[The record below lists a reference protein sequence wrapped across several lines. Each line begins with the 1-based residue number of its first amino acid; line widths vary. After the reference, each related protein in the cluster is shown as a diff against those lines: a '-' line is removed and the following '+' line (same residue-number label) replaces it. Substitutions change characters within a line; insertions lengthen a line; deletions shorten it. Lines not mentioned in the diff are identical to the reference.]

1 MKGHLHHNDGGFH
14 QLRFS
19 LLIGVSL
26 LVAGLLL
33 MGAGAANAD
42 GPLSAA
48 ATEPAWRAV
57 YWNNTSLSG
66 QPAFFRDETDL
77 DHNWGL
83 GSPDPSVNPDNFS
96 ARWTRIVDVPA
107 GRYRFSVTGDD
118 GVRVFVN
125 GELVLNGWWDHGVRT
140 FTTERDLAAGQHEIR
155 VEFYEHW
162 GAAVV
167 KFSLENVSAQPTPT
181 PTPTPI
187 PTPGGYP
194 PQPVPEDAAWTGEY
208 FANDKLEGTPTL
220 VRQDA
225 EIRFNWRSGSPSA
238 EIPQDHFSVRWTRNV
253 HFTGGLW
260 RFTTTTDDGVRLY
273 IDDHLVI
280 DKWRL
285 QAATSYSVKVELQEG
300 VHTLRMEYFE
310 YTGDAVAKLKWES
323 GVVLSGVGN
332 LITCAPPNPPN
343 YAWIKIYRRDPSTG
357 EWYRAIPRGIG
368 SIHPSGYI
376 KVDGLPV
383 NIAVYGP
390 KGEPYWIE
398 RWIDGKLADS
408 IGNTDRGEPEFRIR
422 PNADNY
428 TPWSCPR

>member
-1 MKGHLHHNDGGFH
+1 MRGHWGVRKVGK
-14 QLRFS
+14 S
-19 LLIGVSL
+19 VLLLTFVMA
-26 LVAGLLL
+26 VGLLW
-33 MGAGAANAD
+33 MGVTAARAD
-42 GPLSAA
+42 GPVTAA

-57 YWNNTSLSG
+57 YWNNTTLSG
-66 QPAFFRDETDL
+66 QPAFFRDETEL

-83 GSPDPSVNPDNFS
+83 GSPDPAVNADNFS

-125 GELVLNGWWDHGVRT
+125 DELVLNGWWDHGVRT

-167 KFSLENVSAQPTPT
+167 KFSLETVSTQPGPTPSATPT
-181 PTPTPI
+181 PTPTP
-187 PTPGGYP
+187 PPEGYP
-194 PQPVPEDAAWTGEY
+194 PQPGPEEAAWTGAY
-208 FANDKLEGTPTL
+208 FANEFLDDPATF

-225 EIRFNWRSGSPSA
+225 KIDFNWGAGSPGA
-238 EIPQDHFSVRWTRNV
+238 GIPEDFFSVRWERKV
-253 HFTGGLW
+253 YFSGGLW

-273 IDDHLVI
+273 IDGHLVL
-280 DKWRL
+280 DKWQL
-285 QAATSYSVKVELQEG
+285 QAATSHSVKVNLQEG
-300 VHTLRMEYFE
+300 VHVIRMEYFE
-310 YTGDAVAKLKWES
+310 HGGQAVAKLTWEP
-323 GVVLSGVGN
+323 GAVLSGVGN

-343 YAWIKIYRRDPSTG
+343 YAWIKVYRKDPSTG
-357 EWYRAIPRGIG
+357 EWYRAIPRGVG

-376 KVDGLPV
+376 KIDGLPV
-383 NIAVYGP
+383 NLAVYGP
-390 KGEPYWIE
+390 QGEPYWIE